1 MPEEDDLAEWLQIM
15 VLGDTWSGNEID
27 TGGWWINRSSIVR
40 WSRRTAAAAVQTGF
54 YRAGDDGCWDLRRI
68 GPPDHSVQTLKT
80 RIADL
85 FTLQCRVS
93 TVLERAFAN
102 GFPPA
107 AVAASPNQEM
117 HSQVVPNAFPIH
129 LYLEIK
135 KLSEITIKKE
145 LNSLMTHL
153 QKASKNNQRE
163 EEGHE
168 GGEEHEECNEGEEEQ
183 QE

>member
-1 MPEEDDLAEWLQIM
+1 MHRVHAARAYSTLLYST
-15 VLGDTWSGNEID
+15 LFYSTLLYFNHS
-27 TGGWWINRSSIVR
+27 
-40 WSRRTAAAAVQTGF
+40 TAAEAAPTGF
-54 YRAGDDGCWDLRRI
+54 YRAGDDGFWDLRRI
-68 GPPDHSVQTLKT
+68 GPPDHRVQTLKF
-80 RIADL
+80 RIEDL

-135 KLSEITIKKE
+135 KSSEITIKKE